1 MVKDEDGK
9 DDWKGEEPVGPTTSK
24 MIPAE
29 LYAIF
34 ATAETLLEAMV
45 GGKGLFSRCS
55 GCAIACLVRH
65 PT

>member
-9 DDWKGEEPVGPTTSK
+9 DDWKGDDPVGPTTSK

-34 ATAETLLEAMV
+34 ATAETLLKAMV
-45 GGKGLFSRCS
+45 GEEGLFCRFN
-55 GCAIACLVRH
+55 GCAIACLVRD